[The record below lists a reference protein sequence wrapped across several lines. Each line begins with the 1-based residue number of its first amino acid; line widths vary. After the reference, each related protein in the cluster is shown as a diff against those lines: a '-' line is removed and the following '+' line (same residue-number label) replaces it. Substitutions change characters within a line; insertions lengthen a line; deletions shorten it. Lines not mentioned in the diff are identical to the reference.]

1 VKKPAAPLFV
11 LFFALS
17 IVVPSA
23 AQAPAGPA
31 PHTVHNKSSNSR
43 KAYLKQQKKQQKKMR
58 KEQKKSR
65 KQLEKNHKS
74 SH

>member
-1 VKKPAAPLFV
+1 MKKTAAALFV
-11 LFFALS
+11 LSFALS
-17 IVVPSA
+17 SA

-58 KEQKKSR
+58 KQQKKD
-65 KQLEKNHKS
+65 QKNLKKRHS
-74 SH
+74 ANR